1 MTSTLISTGA
11 ITDDEVAR
19 LRAKHYNASIVGVR
33 DVNPGVRIMQVRPD
47 WGRLDFQAGQYT
59 VLGLGEWEPSIGER
73 SAATLGEAQD
83 GQLIRRAYSVSSSM
97 LDESGKVLPPS
108 ASPYLE
114 FYVTLAPAG
123 DPQRPRLTPR
133 LFHLRAGDRLHVG
146 PHAHGRYTLAGVA
159 PTDQI
164 VFVATGTG
172 EAPHNAML
180 AELLAS
186 GSRQPIASVTC
197 VRYWIDLG
205 YLEAHREL
213 QRRFANYRYLT
224 LTTREPEN
232 LDRYAVGYVG
242 KRHLQDYFVSGEFE
256 RAAGL
261 RLDPSR
267 THVYLCGNPEM
278 VGLPG
283 AGDGADNLKKPGMVA
298 VLQQRGFVLDSPD
311 RPGNLHCERY
321 W

>member
-1 MTSTLISTGA
+1 MSSTLISTDA
-11 ITDDEVAR
+11 MTDDEVAR

-33 DVNPGVRIMQVRPD
+33 DVNAGLRILRVRPD

-59 VLGLGEWEPSIGER
+59 VLGLGDWAPSIGEQN
-73 SAATLGEAQD
+73 AASPGE

-97 LDESGKVLPPS
+97 LDESGKLLPPS

-114 FYVTLAPAG
+114 FYVTLATAG
-123 DPQRPRLTPR
+123 DSQRPRLTPR
-133 LFHLRAGDRLHVG
+133 LFRLRAGDRLHVG
-146 PHAHGRYTLAGVA
+146 PHAHGRYTLAGVG
-159 PTDQI
+159 PDEQI

-186 GSRQPIASVTC
+186 GSRQPIASITC
-197 VRYWIDLG
+197 VRYWIDLA

-213 QRRFANYRYLT
+213 QRRFANYHYLA

-232 LDRYAVGYVG
+232 LDRYAAGYVG
-242 KRHLQDYFVSGEFE
+242 KRHLQDYFASGEFE

-267 THVYLCGNPEM
+267 THVYLCGNPSM

-283 AGDGADNLKKPGMVA
+283 AGEGADNLKKPGMVS

-311 RPGNLHCERY
+311 
-321 W
+321 

>member
-11 ITDDEVAR
+11 ITADEVAR
-19 LRAKHYNASIVGVR
+19 LRAKHYNASVVAVG
-33 DVNPGVRIMQVRPD
+33 DVNPGLRILRVRPD
-47 WGRLDFQAGQYT
+47 WGRLEFQAGQYT
-59 VLGLGEWEPSIGER
+59 VLGLGDWEPSIGEPV
-73 SAATLGEAQD
+73 ATPLGEAQD
-83 GQLIRRAYSVSSSM
+83 GQLIRRAYSVSSS
-97 LDESGKVLPPS
+97 LLGESGKLLPAS
-108 ASPYLE
+108 ESPYLE

-123 DPQRPRLTPR
+123 EPQRPRLTPR
-133 LFHLRAGDRLHVG
+133 LFHLRVGDRLHVG
-146 PHAHGRYTLAGVA
+146 THAHGRYTLAGVA
-159 PTDQI
+159 STDQI

-186 GSRQPIASVTC
+186 GSWQPIVSVTC

-232 LDRYAVGYVG
+232 LDRYAAGYVG
-242 KRHLQDYFVSGEFE
+242 KRHLQDYFASGEFE

-267 THVYLCGNPEM
+267 THIYLCGNPAM

-283 AGDGADNLKKPGMVA
+283 AGDGNVRREGMVA
-298 VLQQRGFVLDSPD
+298 ILEQRGFVLDSPD

>member
-11 ITDDEVAR
+11 VTSDEVAR
-19 LRAKHYNASIVGVR
+19 LRAKHYNASVVGVR
-33 DVNPGVRIMQVRPD
+33 DVNPGLRILRVRLD
-47 WGRLDFQAGQYT
+47 WGRLEFQAGQYT
-59 VLGLGEWEPSIGER
+59 VLGLGDWEPSIGEPV
-73 SAATLGEAQD
+73 ATSLGEAQD
-83 GQLIRRAYSVSSSM
+83 GQLIRRAYSVSSS
-97 LDESGKVLPPS
+97 LLGESGKLLPPS
-108 ASPYLE
+108 ESPYLE

-133 LFHLRAGDRLHVG
+133 LFHLRVGDRLHVG
-146 PHAHGRYTLAGVA
+146 THARGRYTLAGVA
-159 PTDQI
+159 STDQV

-186 GSRQPIASVTC
+186 GSRQPIVSVTC

-213 QRRFANYRYLT
+213 QRRFANYRYLA

-232 LDRYAVGYVG
+232 LDRYAAGYVG
-242 KRHLQDYFVSGEFE
+242 KRHLQDYFASGDFE

-267 THVYLCGNPEM
+267 THIYLCGNPAM

-283 AGDGADNLKKPGMVA
+283 AGDGNVRREGMVA
-298 VLQQRGFVLDSPD
+298 ILQQRGFVLDSPD

>member
-1 MTSTLISTGA
+1 M
-11 ITDDEVAR
+11 TDDEVAR
-19 LRAKHYNASIVGVR
+19 LRAKHYNASVVGVR
-33 DVNPGVRIMQVRPD
+33 DVNPGLRILRVRPD

-59 VLGLGEWEPSIGER
+59 VLGLGDWEPSIGEPV
-73 SAATLGEAQD
+73 ATSLGEAQE
-83 GQLIRRAYSVSSSM
+83 GQLIRRAYSVSSSI
-97 LDESGKVLPPS
+97 LDENGKLLPPS

-123 DPQRPRLTPR
+123 DLHRPQLTPR
-133 LFHLRAGDRLHVG
+133 LFRLRAGDRLHVG
-146 PHAHGRYTLAGVA
+146 PHAHGRYTLAGVG
-159 PTDQI
+159 PDDQI

-197 VRYWIDLG
+197 VRYWIDLA

-213 QRRFANYRYLT
+213 EQRFANYRYLA

-232 LDRYAVGYVG
+232 LDRYAAGYVG
-242 KRHLQDYFVSGEFE
+242 KRHLQDYFASGDFE

-267 THVYLCGNPEM
+267 THVYLCGNPSM

-283 AGDGADNLKKPGMVA
+283 VGDGADHLKKPGMVS
-298 VLQQRGFVLDSPD
+298 VLERRGFVLDSPD

>member
-11 ITDDEVAR
+11 VTDDEVAR
-19 LRAKHYNASIVGVR
+19 LRAKHYNASVVGVR
-33 DVNPGVRIMQVRPD
+33 DVNAGLRILRVRPD

-59 VLGLGEWEPSIGER
+59 VLGLGDWEPSIGEPDAR
-73 SAATLGEAQD
+73 SLGE
-83 GQLIRRAYSVSSSM
+83 GELIRRAYSVSSSL
-97 LDESGKVLPPS
+97 LDDTGKLLPPS

-114 FYVTLAPAG
+114 FDVTLAPAG
-123 DPQRPRLTPR
+123 DPHRPQLTPR

-159 PTDQI
+159 PDEQI

-186 GSRQPIASVTC
+186 GSRQPIVSVTC

-256 RAAGL
+256 RAAEL

-267 THVYLCGNPEM
+267 TQVYLCGNPEM

-283 AGDGADNLKKPGMVA
+283 AGDGNLPPEGMVSI
-298 VLQQRGFVLDSPD
+298 LERRGFVLDSPD